1 MKTEKELNAKIME
14 LTNKIREER
23 PELIKYIDEMPI
35 TIPSDSDPEISQK
48 VLKDYIISL
57 KDLLK
62 KTHWIIPDEQQDKK
76 TTDNHTHGSGGYCFV
91 LLPGGIPV
99 A

>member
-1 MKTEKELNAKIME
+1 MKTEKELNARIME
-14 LTNKIREER
+14 LINKIRDER
-23 PELIKYIDEMPI
+23 PELVKYIDEMPI

-62 KTHWIIPDEQQDKK
+62 KTH
-76 TTDNHTHGSGGYCFV
+76 
-91 LLPGGIPV
+91 
-99 A
+99 

>member
-1 MKTEKELNAKIME
+1 MKTEKELNARIME

-23 PELIKYIDEMPI
+23 PELVKYIDEMPI

-62 KTHWIIPDEQQDKK
+62 KTH
-76 TTDNHTHGSGGYCFV
+76 
-91 LLPGGIPV
+91 
-99 A
+99 

>member
-14 LTNKIREER
+14 LTNRLLEER
-23 PELIKYIDEMPI
+23 PELVKYIDEMPI

-48 VLKDYIISL
+48 ILKDYIISL

-62 KTHWIIPDEQQDKK
+62 KTH
-76 TTDNHTHGSGGYCFV
+76 
-91 LLPGGIPV
+91 
-99 A
+99 

>member
-14 LTNKIREER
+14 LTNKIRDER
-23 PELIKYIDEMPI
+23 PELVKYIDEMPI

-62 KTHWIIPDEQQDKK
+62 KTH
-76 TTDNHTHGSGGYCFV
+76 
-91 LLPGGIPV
+91 
-99 A
+99 